1 MRDSTR
7 GQISDTAREL
17 MNGISERSHE
27 SYTAGLICHIEVRID
42 DLIGPLMDEI
52 YWIPLGQLR
61 RDWVRVQLKLFPPT
75 KYYIL
80 NEEDKFKI

>member
-27 SYTAGLICHIEVRID
+27 SYTAGLICYIEVRID
-42 DLIGPLMDEI
+42 EPMDLQIEQAYWAVGGQSRWDWGRHVFRTHLPLLTI
-52 YWIPLGQLR
+52 
-61 RDWVRVQLKLFPPT
+61 
-75 KYYIL
+75 
-80 NEEDKFKI
+80 